1 MKPKKIIIESLGW
14 YGVSA
19 ILLAYTLISFLVI
32 EPDSWQYQ
40 LLNISG
46 SIGIIVSSLSKR
58 DYQPVV
64 LNVAWLLIAVVA
76 LVGVIL
82 L

>member
-14 YGVSA
+14 YGVLA
-19 ILLAYTLISFLVI
+19 ILSAYALISFLVI

-46 SIGIIVSSLSKR
+46 SIGIIVSSVSKR

-76 LVGVIL
+76 LFGVIL